1 MRELSEKNVMQF
13 FENTPHHHWLWMR
26 MYRKGT
32 TFFYGDLSPLQ
43 VHHGIA
49 LDVYP
54 LIGVADSAFGFR
66 LQRDALNLARALRL
80 VEFWW
85 GRRLSEK
92 PI

>member
-1 MRELSEKNVMQF
+1 MQF

-26 MYRKGT
+26 IYRKGT
-32 TFFYGDLSPLQ
+32 TFFHGDLSPLQ

-92 PI
+92 QI